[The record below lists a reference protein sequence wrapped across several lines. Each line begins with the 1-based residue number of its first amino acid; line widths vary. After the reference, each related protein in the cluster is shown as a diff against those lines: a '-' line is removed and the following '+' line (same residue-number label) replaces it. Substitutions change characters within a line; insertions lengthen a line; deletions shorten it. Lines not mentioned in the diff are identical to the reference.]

1 MRIAHL
7 SDVHVSRL
15 GATLTQSRGL
25 IREAGDGWEPIQ
37 DSDGWR
43 IEMQRA
49 AGRTFQRLDH
59 FRLVDDEGVVL
70 ETIKVKG
77 QSEGAVIDE
86 LVHSMQVRK
95 RSSAA
100 SLAEDL
106 PDAAELKSLLAENPA
121 NNNLRFCAVAAQ
133 LLELDPEYVLI
144 TGDLTD
150 DAVGFELFETA
161 LATFVADRRLVVI
174 PGNHDIYAS
183 PPLVT
188 TKALRKTV
196 AEKRRLW
203 GAFAQRIGQ
212 PMATSFIRDLGEGVV
227 LACLDSAHPPN
238 IPGSASGEVLAHE
251 LEQLAGA
258 FDARGD
264 DSVRICC
271 LHHHIA
277 NPPADVIGS
286 TPIQAGMKLRNAK
299 RVMDTLNALGFQAV
313 LNGHRH
319 LGYRFH
325 PAHSPLFLAAPSATM
340 GCRSGH
346 APYFWMIDVDADGI
360 HKASEVPVALHL

>member
-15 GATLTQSRGL
+15 GSTLTQSRSL

-37 DSDGWR
+37 VTEGWR

-49 AGRTFQRLDH
+49 AGRRFQRLDQ

-70 ETIKVKG
+70 ETIKVKN
-77 QSEGAVIDE
+77 QAEGAVIDE
-86 LVHSMQVRK
+86 LVHSMSVRQ
-95 RSSAA
+95 RSAAA
-100 SLAEDL
+100 SLAADL
-106 PDAAELKSLLAENPA
+106 PGDEELRSLLGESPA

-133 LLELDPEYVLI
+133 LLADPPDWVLI

-150 DAVGFELFETA
+150 DGIGYELVERA
-161 LATFVADRRLVVI
+161 LAPFVADRRLIAI

-183 PPLVT
+183 PPLLT
-188 TKALRKTV
+188 TKAARKTV
-196 AEKRRLW
+196 PEKRRLW

-212 PMATSFIRDLGEGVV
+212 PMATSFIRDLGDDVV
-227 LACLDSAHPPN
+227 LACLDSAHPPS
-238 IPGSASGEVLAHE
+238 IPASASGEVLAHE

-258 FDARGD
+258 FDARPAD
-264 DSVRICC
+264 KVRICC

-277 NPPADVIGS
+277 NPPADVLGS

-299 RVMDTLNALGFQAV
+299 QVLEKLDQLGFSAV

-319 LGYRFH
+319 IGYRYH
-325 PAHSPLFLAAPSATM
+325 PAHSPLFLSAPSTTM

-346 APYFWMIDVDADGI
+346 APYFWMIDVDGDGI
-360 HKASEVPVALHL
+360 HKATEVGVDL

>member
-1 MRIAHL
+1 MSMRIAHL
-7 SDVHVSRL
+7 SDIHVSRL
-15 GATLTQSRGL
+15 GSTLTQARG
-25 IREAGDGWEPIQ
+25 IVREAGDGWEPIQ
-37 DSDGWR
+37 EEEGWR

-49 AGRTFQRLDH
+49 AGRTFARFDQ
-59 FRLVDDEGVVL
+59 FRLVDDEDVVL
-70 ETIKVKG
+70 ETTKVKG

-86 LVHSMQVRK
+86 LVHSMNIRR

-100 SLAEDL
+100 NLAADL
-106 PDAAELKSLLAENPA
+106 PDAAELAHLLTENPS
-121 NNNLRFCAVAAQ
+121 NNNLRLCAIAAQ
-133 LLELDPEYVLI
+133 LIADDPDYVLI

-150 DAVGFELFETA
+150 DGVGYRLVESA
-161 LATFVADRRLVVI
+161 LAPFIAERRLVVI

-188 TKALRKTV
+188 KKALRKTV

-212 PMATSFIRDLGEGVV
+212 PMATSFVRDLGQGVV
-227 LACLDSAHPPN
+227 LACLDSAHPPS

-258 FDARGD
+258 FDARDGD
-264 DSVRICC
+264 KVRICC

-299 RVMDTLNALGFQAV
+299 RVLETLNALGFQAV

-319 LGYRFH
+319 LGYRYH
-325 PAHSPLFLAAPSATM
+325 PAHSPLFLSAPSTTM

-346 APYFWMIDVDADGI
+346 DPYFWLIEVDDDEIRRAT
-360 HKASEVPVALHL
+360 EVKVQL